1 LETAIETWGKGCRR
15 LRGKASKLEII
26 TTISRET
33 SAKVLDIG
41 GLNIS
46 DLNKILKTA
55 KQHKKLAKAMPTG
68 RLKQPYI
75 DILNIIFPEVKTFDK
90 LPVASLQSLLGAFI
104 DVG

>member
-1 LETAIETWGKGCRR
+1 LDSIETWGKGCRR

-26 TTISRET
+26 TTISEET
-33 SAKVLDIG
+33 STKVLDIG
-41 GLNIS
+41 GLTIS

-55 KQHKKLAKAMPTG
+55 KEHTKFSKEMPTG

-75 DILNIIFPEVKTFDK
+75 KILNSIFPEVTAFDK

-104 DVG
+104 YVE